1 MSAPIEQKPRRRNRK
16 PLPDTPVAIPRNLN
30 TGIADDNHD
39 YESLGFLAG
48 DALEGE
54 EIAISDLRAGDMI
67 AVYDCTDAEIVGV
80 GRFVSSDAKEFH
92 VCERDA
98 HTYHY
103 KHGEGFW
110 IVYLLTAVTRRTL
123 IERGTTES
131 LERNKRDAEI
141 SLCRKRL
148 DKLMS
153 CEDESERFRVLRRIY
168 DLERAPIITDEW
180 SEFIGGDD
188 ESEGREVAH

>member
-16 PLPDTPVAIPRNLN
+16 PLPDTPVAIPRKLD

-54 EIAISDLRAGDMI
+54 EIALSDLRAGDMI
-67 AVYDCTDAEIVGV
+67 VVYDCTDAEIVGV

-103 KHGEGFW
+103 LHGEGFW
-110 IVYLLTAVTRRTL
+110 TIYLLTAITRRIP
-123 IERGTTES
+123 IERGTTET
-131 LERNKRDAEI
+131 LEREKRAAEI
-141 SLCRKRL
+141 AKLRERL
-148 DKLMS
+148 DNLF
-153 CEDESERFRVLRRIY
+153 EPEQESARFLVLRQIHA
-168 DLERAPIITDEW
+168 LENASLVSDEW
-180 SEFIGGDD
+180 SEFLDVCG
-188 ESEGREVAH
+188 E

>member
-1 MSAPIEQKPRRRNRK
+1 MSAPIEQKPRRRSRK
-16 PLPDTPVAIPRNLN
+16 PLPEPPVATPRKLN
-30 TGIADDNHD
+30 TSIADDNHD

-67 AVYDCTDAEIVGV
+67 AVYDCTDAKIISV

-92 VCERDA
+92 VCEPDA

-103 KHGEGFW
+103 MHGEGFW

-131 LERNKRDAEI
+131 LEREKRKIEI
-141 SLCRKRL
+141 AALYARL
-148 DKLMS
+148 DKLTS
-153 CEDESERFRVLRRIY
+153 IEDESERFRVRRRIY

-180 SEFIGGDD
+180 SEFI
-188 ESEGREVAH
+188 EVAG